1 MTGREF
7 NEGLQRHLMR
17 CALQYRAANA
27 PKGSEVD
34 WLAPHCG
41 TVQEIARFLRELG
54 FRIKEISDCSDCAG
68 TKFHWVVTTSGI
80 VVYENDNLLR
90 GFIAMSAGNRER
102 RKKKVTRPHE

>member
-17 CALQYRAANA
+17 CELQYRAENA

-41 TVQEIARFLRELG
+41 TVQEIARFLPGAWIQNQGNIGLFRLCGDKVPLG
-54 FRIKEISDCSDCAG
+54 SYDKRNRC
-68 TKFHWVVTTSGI
+68 
-80 VVYENDNLLR
+80 LR
-90 GFIAMSAGNRER
+90 
-102 RKKKVTRPHE
+102 K

>member
-1 MTGREF
+1 MGRVNSEAAALLVAGICRGKFWASPEETERWLKTETG
-7 NEGLQRHLMR
+7 QRIA
-17 CALQYRAANA
+17 ALIEKERRKHKN
-27 PKGSEVD
+27 
-34 WLAPHCG
+34 
-41 TVQEIARFLRELG
+41 
-54 FRIKEISDCSDCAG
+54 EISDCSDCAG

>member
-1 MTGREF
+1 MTDREF

-17 CALQYRAANA
+17 CELQYRAENA

-54 FRIKEISDCSDCAG
+54 FRIKERGRCYG
-68 TKFHWVVTTSGI
+68 TLKTTSHKCGI
-80 VVYENDNLLR
+80 NP
-90 GFIAMSAGNRER
+90 A
-102 RKKKVTRPHE
+102 